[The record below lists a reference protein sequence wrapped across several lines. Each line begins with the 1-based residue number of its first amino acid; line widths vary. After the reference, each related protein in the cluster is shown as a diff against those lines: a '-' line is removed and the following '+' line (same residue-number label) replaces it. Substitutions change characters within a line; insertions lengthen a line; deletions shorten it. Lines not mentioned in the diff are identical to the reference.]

1 MQVMSSMT
9 SRVPSP
15 RPGGFGVEVRPC
27 RARAVRFVRSRARV
41 VRASGRGVWRAVLA
55 CLGIAVLSASGGSG
69 SQASE
74 YELKAALLH
83 KFVKYVEWPTARFSD
98 ASAPIVIGVLG
109 KDPFG
114 EILERTFGGKKHGE
128 RPFELA
134 RLKDVEDCRRCH
146 VLFVPQ
152 EERSQEKRLLQAVA
166 GQSVLV
172 VGEST
177 GFAARG
183 GTINFYIEDEKHL
196 RFEINAEAA
205 KAEGLAISSNLLKL
219 ARIVKDEREGR

>member
-1 MQVMSSMT
+1 MGFMAAARGARGVP
-9 SRVPSP
+9 RVT
-15 RPGGFGVEVRPC
+15 RR
-27 RARAVRFVRSRARV
+27 
-41 VRASGRGVWRAVLA
+41 VWRAVLA
-55 CLGIAVLSASGGSG
+55 CLGVVVLSSSGGSG

-83 KFVKYVEWPTARFSD
+83 KFVKYVEWPTARFST

-128 RPFELA
+128 RPFEVV
-134 RLKDVEDCRRCH
+134 RFKDVEFALRCH
-146 VLFVPQ
+146 VLFLPQ
-152 EERSQEKRLLQAVA
+152 EERGQERRLLQAVA

-172 VGEST
+172 VGESS

-183 GTINFYIEDEKHL
+183 ATINFYIEEEKRL

-205 KAEGLAISSNLLKL
+205 KAEGLAISSDLLKL
-219 ARIVKDEREGR
+219 ARIVRDERESR

>member
-1 MQVMSSMT
+1 MS
-9 SRVPSP
+9 
-15 RPGGFGVEVRPC
+15 VRGID
-27 RARAVRFVRSRARV
+27 RFL
-41 VRASGRGVWRAVLA
+41 RASGRRAWRAALA
-55 CLGIAVLSASGGSG
+55 CFGVLVLSASGGNG

-114 EILERTFGGKKHGE
+114 EVLERTFGGKKHGE
-128 RPFELA
+128 RPFELV
-134 RLKDVEDCRRCH
+134 RFKDVDDGRRCH

-152 EERSQEKRLLQAVA
+152 GERNQEKRLLQAVA

-172 VGEST
+172 VGESS

-196 RFEINAEAA
+196 RFEINADAA

-219 ARIVKDEREGR
+219 ARIVRDEREGR